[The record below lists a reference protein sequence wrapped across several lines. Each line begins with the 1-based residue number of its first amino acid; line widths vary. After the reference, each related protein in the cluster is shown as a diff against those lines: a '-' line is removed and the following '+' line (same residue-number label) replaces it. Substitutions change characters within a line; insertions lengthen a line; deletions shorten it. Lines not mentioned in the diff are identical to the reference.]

1 MVDARYS
8 YDLRHRISDGG
19 ETKREIK
26 RNKVKGNVKVRERE
40 RHSQRKRK
48 NEVERK
54 IKSDKAKDNKVSSI
68 SLARLNRYF

>member
-8 YDLRHRISDGG
+8 YDLRNGISDGG

-26 RNKVKGNVKVRERE
+26 RKKVKGNVKVRERE